1 MRSPTKR
8 TLSPKSRRLREQCFR
23 LFDFG
28 EERLSGLLTDALK
41 GEQVGLGVP
50 RFDLG
55 SLPICPPMA
64 QNQTRNT
71 HIVSRARKIWLCA
84 QCLRDSIR
92 LFGDRFA
99 RCLLKSVDRYDV
111 GVSSEA
117 HSGHASLCE
126 RTYVCALADHDIDR
140 QG

>member
-1 MRSPTKR
+1 VRSNAEANAKPEEQAVKG
-8 TLSPKSRRLREQCFR
+8 QCFR

-71 HIVSRARKIWLCA
+71 DIVSRARRIWLCTH
-84 QCLRDSIR
+84 CLGNSIR
-92 LFGDRFA
+92 LFADRFA
-99 RCLLKSVDRYDV
+99 RCLLKRVYRYGV

-117 HSGHASLCE
+117 HSGDASLCE
-126 RTYVCALADHDIDR
+126 STYVYALADHDIDR